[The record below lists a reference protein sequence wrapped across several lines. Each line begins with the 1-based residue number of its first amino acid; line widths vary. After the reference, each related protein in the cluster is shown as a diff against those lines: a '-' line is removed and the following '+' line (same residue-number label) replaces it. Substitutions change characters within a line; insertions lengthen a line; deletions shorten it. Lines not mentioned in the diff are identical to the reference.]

1 MYMKKFCFWV
11 SFTMFCLI
19 GMSSCVTACEGLKE
33 DAPLPLS
40 LHTLTLTDSFSGIV
54 NNTVI
59 DVEYRQSPDVVAK
72 LYCPA
77 EYREYVVISVA
88 DGELRIS
95 LKEGLG
101 NSTQNEVS
109 RKLRD
114 SKLVL
119 SAPELNKIKVN
130 GSSVFTVVTDLR
142 TDNLDVFLNGSGDLD
157 FNGVQCVG
165 KASRLKVQV
174 NGSGDVGFHREVKA
188 ESVDAQING
197 SGDIYFAIITSH
209 SVDAQ
214 VYGSGDI
221 KADELISVSS
231 VFSVNG
237 SGDLS
242 MEKVLLSQAS
252 VSVNGS
258 GDVKLQGECEKVDY
272 SLISSGDISAKN
284 LIAQEVSALVSGS
297 GDIVCN
303 AQRVLTV
310 RVVGSGSVHY
320 RGNPQII
327 YQSKRDNIHQ
337 IE

>member
-1 MYMKKFCFWV
+1 
-11 SFTMFCLI
+11 MFCLI
-19 GMSSCVTACEGLKE
+19 GMSSRVTACEGLRE

-130 GSSVFTVVTDLR
+130 GSSVFTVMTDLR
-142 TDNLDVFLNGSGDLD
+142 ADNLDVILNGSGDIY
-157 FNGVQCVG
+157 FNGVQCAG
-165 KASRLKVQV
+165 SASHLKVQV
-174 NGSGDVGFHREVKA
+174 NGSGDVVFQREVKV
-188 ESVDAQING
+188 ENVDMQVNG
-197 SGDIYFAIITSH
+197 SGDIDFAIITSRT
-209 SVDAQ
+209 VGAQ
-214 VYGSGDI
+214 VNGSGDI
-221 KADELISVSS
+221 EADELISVSS
-231 VFSVNG
+231 ELSVNG
-237 SGDLS
+237 SGDMS
-242 MEKVLLSQAS
+242 MKKVLLSQAS

-258 GDVKLQGECEKVDY
+258 GDVVLQGECEKVDY
-272 SLISSGDISAKN
+272 SLINSGDISAKN
-284 LIAQEVSALVSGS
+284 LVAQDVSALVSGS

-327 YQSKRDNIHQ
+327 YQSKGDNIHQ

>member
-1 MYMKKFCFWV
+1 MYMKKFCFLV

-114 SKLVL
+114 SKLFIT
-119 SAPELNKIKVN
+119 APELAKIKVN
-130 GSSVFTVVTDLR
+130 GSSAFTVMTDLR
-142 TDNLDVFLNGSGDLD
+142 ADNLDVILNGSGHI
-157 FNGVQCVG
+157 F
-165 KASRLKVQV
+165 
-174 NGSGDVGFHREVKA
+174 
-188 ESVDAQING
+188 
-197 SGDIYFAIITSH
+197 
-209 SVDAQ
+209 
-214 VYGSGDI
+214 
-221 KADELISVSS
+221 
-231 VFSVNG
+231 
-237 SGDLS
+237 
-242 MEKVLLSQAS
+242 
-252 VSVNGS
+252 
-258 GDVKLQGECEKVDY
+258 
-272 SLISSGDISAKN
+272 
-284 LIAQEVSALVSGS
+284 
-297 GDIVCN
+297 
-303 AQRVLTV
+303 
-310 RVVGSGSVHY
+310 
-320 RGNPQII
+320 
-327 YQSKRDNIHQ
+327 
-337 IE
+337 

>member
-1 MYMKKFCFWV
+1 MKKFCFLV

-88 DGELRIS
+88 EGELRIS

-142 TDNLDVFLNGSGDLD
+142 TDNLDVILNGSGDIY
-157 FNGVQCVG
+157 FNGVQCAG
-165 KASRLKVQV
+165 SASHLKVQV
-174 NGSGDVGFHREVKA
+174 NGSGDVVFQREVKV
-188 ESVDAQING
+188 ESVDMQVNG
-197 SGDIYFAIITSH
+197 SGDIDFAIITSRT
-209 SVDAQ
+209 VGAQ
-214 VYGSGDI
+214 VNGSGDI
-221 KADELISVSS
+221 EADELISVSS
-231 VFSVNG
+231 ELSVNG
-237 SGDLS
+237 SGDMS

-258 GDVKLQGECEKVDY
+258 GDVVLQGECEKVDY
-272 SLISSGDISAKN
+272 SLINSGDISAKN
-284 LIAQEVSALVSGS
+284 LVAQDVSALVSGS

-327 YQSKRDNIHQ
+327 YQSKGDNIHQ

>member
-101 NSTQNEVS
+101 NSTQNQVS

-142 TDNLDVFLNGSGDLD
+142 TDILMCS
-157 FNGVQCVG
+157 
-165 KASRLKVQV
+165 
-174 NGSGDVGFHREVKA
+174 
-188 ESVDAQING
+188 
-197 SGDIYFAIITSH
+197 
-209 SVDAQ
+209 
-214 VYGSGDI
+214 
-221 KADELISVSS
+221 
-231 VFSVNG
+231 
-237 SGDLS
+237 
-242 MEKVLLSQAS
+242 
-252 VSVNGS
+252 
-258 GDVKLQGECEKVDY
+258 
-272 SLISSGDISAKN
+272 
-284 LIAQEVSALVSGS
+284 
-297 GDIVCN
+297 
-303 AQRVLTV
+303 
-310 RVVGSGSVHY
+310 
-320 RGNPQII
+320 
-327 YQSKRDNIHQ
+327 
-337 IE
+337 